1 MTCFIIFDSIII
13 SAMKFA
19 HTGYIQSKDI
29 LNQVVYYFGNLI
41 YRRSRVFFGLKLFL
55 VSTLNTVNE
64 ILWDDIMSEQPQIRQ
79 SLSI

>member
-13 SAMKFA
+13 SAMKFE

-41 YRRSRVFFGLKLFL
+41 YRRSRVFFELKLFL

>member
-1 MTCFIIFDSIII
+1 
-13 SAMKFA
+13 MKFA